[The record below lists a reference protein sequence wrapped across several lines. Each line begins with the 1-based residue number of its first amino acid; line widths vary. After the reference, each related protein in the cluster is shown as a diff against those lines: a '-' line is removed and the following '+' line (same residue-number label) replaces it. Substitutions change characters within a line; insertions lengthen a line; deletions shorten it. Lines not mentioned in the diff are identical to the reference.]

1 VGKGENV
8 ALEETFADLVAKWR
22 QLHEA
27 AQALRITAVED
38 QPAEG
43 AVLLIER
50 CADAAEDLLGWATL
64 GLAAAG
70 DAQQG
75 VGVIPNVARAR
86 HSLRMGQQ
94 HFGRL
99 DDQFFVFASYE
110 WVSELV
116 RFGRKRRGEWLAW
129 VHSMREAISQC
140 REPIQQVRDAL
151 VNCWDGLA
159 EHSGTSVSVQSTNIG
174 QQISTAGAALNEETR
189 DALT

>member
-1 VGKGENV
+1 V
-8 ALEETFADLVAKWR
+8 ALEDDFADLVKTWR
-22 QLHEA
+22 QLNETV
-27 AQALRITAVED
+27 QALRITTVED

-50 CADAAEDLLGWATL
+50 CADAAEDLLGWSAL
-64 GLAAAG
+64 GLSASA

-75 VGVIPNVARAR
+75 IGVIPNVSRAR
-86 HSLRMGQQ
+86 HSLKTSQQ

-110 WVSELV
+110 RVSELV
-116 RFGRKRRGEWLAW
+116 RFGRRRRGEWLAW

-151 VNCWDGLA
+151 ASCWDGLA

-174 QQISTAGAALNEETR
+174 QQISTAGAELNEDTR
-189 DALT
+189 DRIT

>member
-1 VGKGENV
+1 V
-8 ALEETFADLVAKWR
+8 ALEETFADLVVKWR

-50 CADAAEDLLGWATL
+50 CADAAEDLLGWAAL

-75 VGVIPNVARAR
+75 TGVIPNVSHVSPAR
-86 HSLRMGQQ
+86 HSLKTSQQ
-94 HFGRL
+94 HFARL
-99 DDQFFVFASYE
+99 DDQFFTFASYE
-110 WVSELV
+110 RVSELV
-116 RFGRKRRGEWLAW
+116 RFGRRRRGEWLAW
-129 VHSMREAISQC
+129 VHGMREAISQC

-151 VNCWDGLA
+151 ASCWDGLA
-159 EHSGTSVSVQSTNIG
+159 EHSGTAVSVQSTNIG
-174 QQISTAGAALNEETR
+174 QQISTTGRELNEVTR
-189 DALT
+189 DGLT